1 MTSSLH
7 IAFFNRAFHPEES
20 ATGQLLTDLARG
32 LAKDH
37 GCRVS
42 IVAGM
47 PPPKQA
53 GVSLSKRGGVILRE
67 DFEGMTVYRARGT
80 SFPKKFFP
88 GRAVNY
94 LTYFGSACLAGLRV
108 QKPDVVIALTDPP
121 IIGLA
126 GLLCARRNH
135 CPFVISF
142 RDLFPEVGRLLKD
155 FRSPFVDEVLNRIN
169 RFLIRRADRLVALGE
184 AMKRRLVEE
193 KGADPDR
200 VVIIPDWA
208 DTAVLTPGPKRN
220 PFSVVHGLADRFV
233 VMHSGNLGLSQ
244 NLEVLVD
251 SARFLY
257 DLKDLELVFMGD
269 GVLKNAL
276 QDQVARLG
284 LRRVRFLPFQPKER
298 LCEAFA
304 SADCF
309 LISLKPGLSGY
320 ITPSKLYGILAA
332 GRPYVAAVDPDC
344 DVARITREFQC
355 GLLAKAGDPEDIA
368 EKIRSLHADRKLAQQ
383 MGARA
388 RSAAGRFD
396 RSVGIR
402 AYDDLCRALALKNTP
417 HETP

>member
-1 MTSSLH
+1 MTPSLH

-47 PPPKQA
+47 PPPKQ
-53 GVSLSKRGGVILRE
+53 GGGSFPKRGGVIFRD
-67 DFEGMTVYRARGT
+67 DFEGMAVYRARGT

-88 GRAVNY
+88 GRAANY
-94 LTYFGSACLAGLRV
+94 LTYFASACLAGLRV

-126 GLLCARRNH
+126 GLLCARRNR

-155 FRSPFVDEVLNRIN
+155 FRSPFVDGVLDRIN

-193 KGADPDR
+193 KGAAPDR

-208 DTAVLTPGPKRN
+208 DTSVLTPGPKRN
-220 PFSVVHGLADRFV
+220 PFSAAHGLDDRFV
-233 VMHSGNLGLSQ
+233 VMHAGNLGLSQ

-257 DLKDLELVFMGD
+257 DLKDLELVFIGD

-284 LRRVRFLPFQPKER
+284 LRRIRFFPFQPKER
-298 LCEAFA
+298 LSEAFA

-355 GLLAKAGDPEDIA
+355 GLLAKTGDPEDIA
-368 EKIRSLHADRKLAQQ
+368 EKIRSLHADRKLAQE
-383 MGARA
+383 MGVRA
-388 RSAAGRFD
+388 RGAAGQFD

-402 AYDDLCRALALKNTP
+402 AYNDLCRALVLKTAS
-417 HETP
+417 HETS